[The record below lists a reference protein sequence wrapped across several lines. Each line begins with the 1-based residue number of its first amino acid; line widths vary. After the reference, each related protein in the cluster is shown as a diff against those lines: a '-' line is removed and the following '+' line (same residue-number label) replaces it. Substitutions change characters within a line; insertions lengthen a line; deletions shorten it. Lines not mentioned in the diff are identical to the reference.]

1 MCGLKLK
8 CWVTHKS
15 VCTII
20 MLREIMTERERDI
33 KILNAERGGGG
44 GKGKRMTMKNLLA
57 NF

>member
-20 MLREIMTERERDI
+20 MLREIMTEREREIDI
-33 KILNAERGGGG
+33 KILNAERGGGEG
-44 GKGKRMTMKNLLA
+44 REKE
-57 NF
+57 